1 MFGFVNSY
9 ISNYIIA
16 YKLRDFGQLTTNLVI
31 IMVFKQIGANIAEWL
46 MDIILIGRKIRNVKK
61 HFNSK
66 IAEATAAGKNIDPI
80 AAQEREMHQHI
91 EVQLAMS

>member
-1 MFGFVNSY
+1 LINKMYMFGFVNSY

-66 IAEATAAGKNIDPI
+66 IAEATAAG
-80 AAQEREMHQHI
+80 
-91 EVQLAMS
+91 